1 MQSKKGSL
9 IEAAVNTFIGYMFT
23 LVLSPLVYH
32 IAGVQMSAAKLNL
45 VVLMFTIISVIR
57 SYIIRRFFN
66 HIIIK
71 TIRDYERRSK

>member
-9 IEAAVNTFIGYMFT
+9 IEAAVNTFIGYTIT

-32 IAGVQMSAAKLNL
+32 IAGVQMSVAKLNL
-45 VVLMFTIISVIR
+45 VVLMFTAISVIR

-66 HIIIK
+66 RVIIK
-71 TIRDYERRSK
+71 TIKKYE